1 MFGRKEIRE
10 QFYRL
15 KKKKKHYYYYCYVYC
30 TRENV
35 REKEAFL
42 CGWKRTA
49 ACSKGKKK
57 KRISSQIFPIFLFE
71 NFPNIY
77 RTLNRG
83 NVLKFVTFMLLSS
96 LLRKTF
102 ALRSQTHH
110 KLYICHSLKNKQM
123 LIDTLILFGH

>member
-15 KKKKKHYYYYCYVYC
+15 KKRNIIIIIVMCIAQERMWERKKHFCVD
-30 TRENV
+30 EDGQQLV
-35 REKEAFL
+35 AKE
-42 CGWKRTA
+42 
-49 ACSKGKKK
+49 KK
-57 KRISSQIFPIFLFE
+57 KRISSQIFLIFLFE

-110 KLYICHSLKNKQM
+110 KLYICHSLKNKEM
-123 LIDTLILFGH
+123 LIDTLIYFGH